1 MRILQNNLVTSVSS
15 GAGNLS
21 STYAV
26 ENVENDTVALPYIA
40 NATSAALTIN
50 VSAGMNCFF
59 ISGHLCDS
67 GTISISAS
75 PGSSGSIALNAT
87 QYSTLDQ
94 LAIGSR
100 HRLPPEWFNFTV
112 DGSSITRVDTGSA
125 LAAGTI
131 TLTLNTATDR
141 KDSAVSGNAIHQW
154 NQSSGA
160 VGRFED
166 SSGAGINLNDHGNV
180 MIGSICTI
188 GIQDYQVIKIVGD
201 GSGSTDVT
209 LSSSASS
216 LPVTAIKNPVKIGV
230 IRSGSVLSVENP
242 QIGTGLAFNDYSIRR
257 QIVDGGLSFKQR
269 NLCKQYSV
277 SSIMTDSNA
286 QSFEGFYRSFRS
298 KPFPALVTQ
307 DMPTGRNADTRNSGF
322 FYFTGPPSFEYL
334 QHQGAISA
342 ISFDIH
348 EVI

>member
-1 MRILQNNLVTSVSS
+1 MKILQNNLVTAVSS

-21 STYAV
+21 STYAIA
-26 ENVENDTVALPYIA
+26 NVENDTVALPYIA
-40 NATSAALTIN
+40 NSTSAALTIN
-50 VSAGMNCFF
+50 VGAGMNCFF

-75 PGSSGSIALNAT
+75 PGSSASIALNAT
-87 QYSTLDQ
+87 QYSDLDQ
-94 LAIGSR
+94 LAINTR

-112 DGSSITRVDTGSA
+112 SGSSITRVDTGSV
-125 LAAGTI
+125 LAAATI

-141 KDSAVSGNAIHQW
+141 KDTPVSGNAIHQW
-154 NQSSGA
+154 DQSSGA

-166 SSGAGINLNDHGNV
+166 SSGNGINLNDFGNV

-188 GIQDYQVIKIVGD
+188 GGSDYQVIKIVGD

-209 LSSSASS
+209 LSGSASDAT
-216 LPVTAIKNPVKIGV
+216 VTALKNPVKVGIV
-230 IRSGSVLSVENP
+230 RAGSVLSVENP
-242 QIGTGLAFNDYSIRR
+242 QIGTGLGFNDYSIRR

-277 SSIMTDSNA
+277 SSIMTDTNA

-307 DMPTGRNADTRNSGF
+307 DMPASTNADTRNSGF
-322 FYFTGPPSFEYL
+322 FYFIGPPSFEYI
-334 QHQGAISA
+334 QHQGSVTA

>member
-1 MRILQNNLVTSVSS
+1 MKILQNNLVTAVSS

-21 STYAV
+21 STYAIA
-26 ENVENDTVALPYIA
+26 NVENDTVALPYIA

-50 VSAGMNCFF
+50 VGAGMNCFF

-75 PGSSGSIALNAT
+75 PGSSASIALNAT
-87 QYSTLDQ
+87 QYSDLDQ
-94 LAIGSR
+94 LAINTR

-112 DGSSITRVDTGSA
+112 TGSV
-125 LAAGTI
+125 LAAATI

-141 KDSAVSGNAIHQW
+141 KDSPVSGNAIHQW
-154 NQSSGA
+154 DQSSGA

-166 SSGAGINLNDHGNV
+166 SSGNGINLNDFGNV

-188 GIQDYQVIKIVGD
+188 GGSDYQVIKIVGD

-209 LSSSASS
+209 LSGSSSDAT
-216 LPVTAIKNPVKIGV
+216 VTAIKNPVKVGIV
-230 IRSGSVLSVENP
+230 RAGSVLSVENP
-242 QIGTGLAFNDYSIRR
+242 QIGTGLGFNDYSIRR

-277 SSIMTDSNA
+277 SSIMTDTNA

-307 DMPTGRNADTRNSGF
+307 DMPASTNADTRNSGF
-322 FYFTGPPSFEYL
+322 FYFIGPPSFEYI
-334 QHQGAISA
+334 QHQGSVSA

>member
-1 MRILQNNLVTSVSS
+1 MKILQNNLVTAVSS

-21 STYAV
+21 STYAIA
-26 ENVENDTVALPYIA
+26 NVENDTVALPYIA

-50 VSAGMNCFF
+50 VGAGMNCFF

-75 PGSSGSIALNAT
+75 PGSSASIALNAS
-87 QYSTLDQ
+87 QYSDLDQ
-94 LAIGSR
+94 LAINTR

-112 DGSSITRVDTGSA
+112 SGSSITRVDTGSA
-125 LAAGTI
+125 LAAATI

-141 KDSAVSGNAIHQW
+141 KDSPVSGNAIHQW
-154 NQSSGA
+154 DQSSGA

-166 SSGAGINLNDHGNV
+166 SSGNGINLNDFGNV

-188 GIQDYQVIKIVGD
+188 GGSDYQVIKIVGN

-209 LSSSASS
+209 LSGSASDAT
-216 LPVTAIKNPVKIGV
+216 VTAIKNPVKVGIV
-230 IRSGSVLSVENP
+230 RAGSVLSVENP
-242 QIGTGLAFNDYSIRR
+242 QIGTGLGFNDYSIRR

-286 QSFEGFYRSFRS
+286 QSFEAFYRSFRS

-307 DMPTGRNADTRNSGF
+307 NMPASTNSDTRNSGF
-322 FYFTGPPSFEYL
+322 FYFIAPPSFEYI
-334 QHQGAISA
+334 QHQGAVSA